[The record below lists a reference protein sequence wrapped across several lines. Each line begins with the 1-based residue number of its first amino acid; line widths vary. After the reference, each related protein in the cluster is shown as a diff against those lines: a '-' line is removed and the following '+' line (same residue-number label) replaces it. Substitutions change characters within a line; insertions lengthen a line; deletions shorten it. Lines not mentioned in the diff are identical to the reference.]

1 VITLLDRVG
10 WYFRVTMS
18 LVKYTLFSPAVVE
31 CWRAARTAVAAAMR
45 QPSILQHNIMK
56 GEGKKGK
63 EKENL

>member
-1 VITLLDRVG
+1 
-10 WYFRVTMS
+10 MS